1 MALHIVRLLSNR
13 ILAALV
19 TFTVG
24 MAGPALAD
32 DGLNGHYQAIVDGS
46 RSNPLS
52 EILII
57 NTNCDAAGNCTGWV
71 STPKTWGAAIS
82 KPPGGSWSTSHT
94 DPVGWTCA
102 DGSKAPADLVYTFAP
117 ATLAG
122 SITSTKAAG
131 GCGDPARPTNTHSL
145 TVQKC
150 VDDPNRGV
158 CP

>member
-1 MALHIVRLLSNR
+1 MALHIVRSLSNG

-19 TFTVG
+19 AFAVG

-46 RSNPLS
+46 RANPPS

-57 NTNCDAAGNCTGWV
+57 NTNCDAAGNRTGWV

-82 KPPGGSWSTSHT
+82 KPP
-94 DPVGWTCA
+94 VC
-102 DGSKAPADLVYTFAP
+102 TFAP

-145 TVQKC
+145 TVQTC

-158 CP
+158 RP